1 MMQDVMLR
9 VALTSR
15 HHIGPGKV
23 RLLELIDE
31 LGSISA
37 AARAMDMS
45 YRRAWLLAEN
55 MNTMFREPVLT
66 PAVGGMQG
74 GGAVL
79 TRLGRE
85 IIVRFRR
92 MEAAT
97 HKAIAGDLCRA
108 QVAHEGGRAIAGAQA
123 GGSRRPSPAVA
134 RRARQ
139 EPLTRQSRSSGAVLM
154 AWPSMATD
162 FTTA

>member
-1 MMQDVMLR
+1 MQDVMLR

-15 HHIGPGKV
+15 HHLGPGKV
-23 RLLELIDE
+23 RLLELIDA

-45 YRRAWLLAEN
+45 YRRAWLLVES
-55 MNTMFREPVLT
+55 MNTMFRAPVLT

-79 TRLGRE
+79 TRLGGE

-97 HKAIAGDLCRA
+97 RKTIAGDLAALKVRA
-108 QVAHEGGRAIAGAQA
+108 KAGARSPGRKPETA
-123 GGSRRPSPAVA
+123 LPPPRLSRAA
-134 RRARQ
+134 RDRRH
-139 EPLTRQSRSSGAVLM
+139 
-154 AWPSMATD
+154 
-162 FTTA
+162 

>member
-1 MMQDVMLR
+1 MMQDLMLR

-37 AARAMDMS
+37 AARAMEMS
-45 YRRAWLLAEN
+45 YRRAWLLVEN
-55 MNTMFREPVLT
+55 MNTMFRAPVIT
-66 PAVGGMQG
+66 PAIGGTQG

-79 TRLGRE
+79 TQLGRE

-97 HKAIAGDLCRA
+97 GKAIASDLAALKSRTK
-108 QVAHEGGRAIAGAQA
+108 GATRSP
-123 GGSRRPSPAVA
+123 GRRP
-134 RRARQ
+134 
-139 EPLTRQSRSSGAVLM
+139 GAVVPPPRLSRP
-154 AWPSMATD
+154 ARDRSH
-162 FTTA
+162 

>member
-31 LGSISA
+31 HGSISA

-45 YRRAWLLAEN
+45 YRRAWLLVEN
-55 MNTMFREPVLT
+55 MNTMFRSPVLT
-66 PAVGGMQG
+66 PEVGGMQG

-92 MEAAT
+92 MEAAAR
-97 HKAIAGDLCRA
+97 KAIAGDLAALKSRIKVGTRSHARKPGATVLPPRLSRA
-108 QVAHEGGRAIAGAQA
+108 ARD
-123 GGSRRPSPAVA
+123 RR
-134 RRARQ
+134 R
-139 EPLTRQSRSSGAVLM
+139 
-154 AWPSMATD
+154 
-162 FTTA
+162 

>member
-15 HHIGPGKV
+15 HHLGPGKV
-23 RLLELIDE
+23 RLLELIHE

-37 AARAMDMS
+37 AARAMEMS
-45 YRRAWLLAEN
+45 YRRAWLLVEN
-55 MNTMFREPVLT
+55 MNTMFRAPVLT
-66 PAVGGMQG
+66 PAIGGTQG

-79 TRLGRE
+79 THLGRE

-97 HKAIAGDLCRA
+97 RKAIAGDLAGLKARA
-108 QVAHEGGRAIAGAQA
+108 KAGT
-123 GGSRRPSPAVA
+123 RAVA
-134 RRARQ
+134 RKPGAAVAPPRLSRAARDRAR
-139 EPLTRQSRSSGAVLM
+139 
-154 AWPSMATD
+154 
-162 FTTA
+162 

>member
-23 RLLELIDE
+23 RLLELIHE
-31 LGSISA
+31 HGSISA
-37 AARAMDMS
+37 AARAMEMS
-45 YRRAWLLAEN
+45 YRRAWLLVEN
-55 MNTMFREPVLT
+55 MNTMFGAPVIT
-66 PAVGGMQG
+66 PAIGGTQG

-79 TRLGRE
+79 THLGRE

-97 HKAIAGDLCRA
+97 RKAIAGDLAALKARTKAATRSAGRKPGASLGPPRLSRA
-108 QVAHEGGRAIAGAQA
+108 TRDRARSRLSRGRA
-123 GGSRRPSPAVA
+123 A
-134 RRARQ
+134 RRSPSGR
-139 EPLTRQSRSSGAVLM
+139 RS
-154 AWPSMATD
+154 PPT
-162 FTTA
+162 

>member
-15 HHIGPGKV
+15 DHIGPGKV

-45 YRRAWLLAEN
+45 YRRAWLLVEN
-55 MNTMFREPVLT
+55 MNTMFRAPVLT

-97 HKAIAGDLCRA
+97 KKAIAGDLAVLRSRT
-108 QVAHEGGRAIAGAQA
+108 QPGGQT
-123 GGSRRPSPAVA
+123 
-134 RRARQ
+134 RARKTGATVA
-139 EPLTRQSRSSGAVLM
+139 PPRLSRATRDRSH
-154 AWPSMATD
+154 
-162 FTTA
+162 

>member
-1 MMQDVMLR
+1 MQNLMLR

-23 RLLELIDE
+23 RLLELIDG

-45 YRRAWLLAEN
+45 YRRAWLLVEN

-66 PAVGGMQG
+66 PAVGGARG
-74 GGAVL
+74 GGAAL

-97 HKAIAGDLCRA
+97 RKAIAGDLAALKARA
-108 QVAHEGGRAIAGAQA
+108 KAGTRPQGRKPGATVPPPRLSRAARDRIPGRISRGRA
-123 GGSRRPSPAVA
+123 A
-134 RRARQ
+134 RC
-139 EPLTRQSRSSGAVLM
+139 
-154 AWPSMATD
+154 
-162 FTTA
+162 

>member
-15 HHIGPGKV
+15 DHIGPGKV
-23 RLLELIDE
+23 RLLELIGE

-45 YRRAWLLAEN
+45 YRRAWLLVES
-55 MNTMFREPVLT
+55 MNTVFHEPVLT

-97 HKAIAGDLCRA
+97 RKAITGDL
-108 QVAHEGGRAIAGAQA
+108 
-123 GGSRRPSPAVA
+123 AVL
-134 RRARQ
+134 RSRARAGKRAR
-139 EPLTRQSRSSGAVLM
+139 TRKTGATVAPPRLSRA
-154 AWPSMATD
+154 ARDRPH
-162 FTTA
+162 

>member
-1 MMQDVMLR
+1 

-97 HKAIAGDLCRA
+97 RKAISGDLSALKSRTK
-108 QVAHEGGRAIAGAQA
+108 AGARSQ
-123 GGSRRPSPAVA
+123 GRRPGAAVPPPRLSRAA
-134 RRARQ
+134 RD
-139 EPLTRQSRSSGAVLM
+139 RSH
-154 AWPSMATD
+154 
-162 FTTA
+162 

>member
-9 VALTSR
+9 VALSSR
-15 HHIGPGKV
+15 DHIGPGKV

-45 YRRAWLLAEN
+45 YRRAWLLVEN
-55 MNTMFREPVLT
+55 MNTMFGAPVLT

-92 MEAAT
+92 MEAAAK
-97 HKAIAGDLCRA
+97 KAISRDLAVLRSRTGPSGRTRA
-108 QVAHEGGRAIAGAQA
+108 RKAGATVA
-123 GGSRRPSPAVA
+123 PPRLSRA
-134 RRARQ
+134 
-139 EPLTRQSRSSGAVLM
+139 TRDRSR
-154 AWPSMATD
+154 
-162 FTTA
+162 

>member
-9 VALTSR
+9 VALASR

-23 RLLELIDE
+23 RLLELIHE
-31 LGSISA
+31 HGSISA

-45 YRRAWLLAEN
+45 YRRAWLLVEN

-66 PAVGGMQG
+66 PAVGGTQG

-97 HKAIAGDLCRA
+97 KKAIAGDLAALKARTRPRGGA
-108 QVAHEGGRAIAGAQA
+108 QTRKAGA
-123 GGSRRPSPAVA
+123 AVA
-134 RRARQ
+134 PPRLSRA
-139 EPLTRQSRSSGAVLM
+139 TRDR
-154 AWPSMATD
+154 TH
-162 FTTA
+162 

>member
-45 YRRAWLLAEN
+45 YRRAWLLVEN
-55 MNTMFREPVLT
+55 MNTMFRAPVLI

-79 TRLGRE
+79 THLGRE
-85 IIVRFRR
+85 IITRFRR
-92 MEAAT
+92 METAT
-97 HKAIAGDLCRA
+97 RKAIAGDVAALKSRA
-108 QVAHEGGRAIAGAQA
+108 KAG
-123 GGSRRPSPAVA
+123 
-134 RRARQ
+134 
-139 EPLTRQSRSSGAVLM
+139 TRSSGRKPGAAVLPPRLSR
-154 AWPSMATD
+154 AARDRSH
-162 FTTA
+162 

>member
-15 HHIGPGKV
+15 DHIGPGKV
-23 RLLELIDE
+23 RLLELIHE
-31 LGSISA
+31 HGSISA

-45 YRRAWLLAEN
+45 YRRAWLLVEN
-55 MNTMFREPVLT
+55 MNTMFRGPVLT

-97 HKAIAGDLCRA
+97 RKAIGGDLAALKSRMKTGTRS
-108 QVAHEGGRAIAGAQA
+108 QRRKPGA
-123 GGSRRPSPAVA
+123 
-134 RRARQ
+134 
-139 EPLTRQSRSSGAVLM
+139 AVL
-154 AWPSMATD
+154 PPRLSRATRD
-162 FTTA
+162 RRH

>member
-1 MMQDVMLR
+1 MMQDLMLR

-37 AARAMDMS
+37 AARAMEMS
-45 YRRAWLLAEN
+45 YRRAWLLVEN
-55 MNTMFREPVLT
+55 MNTMFRAPVLT

-74 GGAVL
+74 GGAAL

-85 IIVRFRR
+85 IIARFRR
-92 MEAAT
+92 MEAT
-97 HKAIAGDLCRA
+97 TRKAIAGDLAALKARA
-108 QVAHEGGRAIAGAQA
+108 KSGA
-123 GGSRRPSPAVA
+123 GSRGRTMPPPRLSRAA
-134 RRARQ
+134 RDR
-139 EPLTRQSRSSGAVLM
+139 TR
-154 AWPSMATD
+154 
-162 FTTA
+162 

>member
-15 HHIGPGKV
+15 HHLGPGKV

-31 LGSISA
+31 HGSISA

-45 YRRAWLLAEN
+45 YRRAWLLVEN
-55 MNTMFREPVLT
+55 MNTMFRAPVIT
-66 PAVGGMQG
+66 PAIGGMQG

-79 TRLGRE
+79 THLGRE
-85 IIVRFRR
+85 IITRFRR

-97 HKAIAGDLCRA
+97 RKAIAGDVAALKSRA
-108 QVAHEGGRAIAGAQA
+108 KAGTRSKASGPGA
-123 GGSRRPSPAVA
+123 AVA
-134 RRARQ
+134 PPRLSRATRDRAR
-139 EPLTRQSRSSGAVLM
+139 
-154 AWPSMATD
+154 
-162 FTTA
+162 

>member
-1 MMQDVMLR
+1 MQDVMLR

-15 HHIGPGKV
+15 DHIGPGKV

-45 YRRAWLLAEN
+45 YRRAWLLVEN
-55 MNTMFREPVLT
+55 MNTMFRGPVVT
-66 PAVGGMQG
+66 PAVGGMHG

-79 TRLGRE
+79 TPLGRE
-85 IIVRFRR
+85 VVVRFRR

-97 HKAIAGDLCRA
+97 RKAIAENLDALKSRA
-108 QVAHEGGRAIAGAQA
+108 KVGTRPRGRKPGA
-123 GGSRRPSPAVA
+123 AVA
-134 RRARQ
+134 PPRLSRAARD
-139 EPLTRQSRSSGAVLM
+139 RS
-154 AWPSMATD
+154 
-162 FTTA
+162 